1 MWQLFRIPIS
11 SRIPTLSF
19 SFARVQNFTWPL
31 IMPVGTFGVFK
42 YYFQSRSCFTDF
54 TELLFQ
60 KYPENL
66 AIFPMVNLK
75 FTGSTYSLYLCINC
89 LTDKLFFAED
99 IQFTPYLVM
108 PYLLVF
114 LISKHLICLR
124 NKTISDHPFR
134 KQDYP

>member
-1 MWQLFRIPIS
+1 MKEVELKRSCSNQVLQRQYLQTKMWQLFRIPIS

-75 FTGSTYSLYLCINC
+75 FTGSIYSLYLCINVL
-89 LTDKLFFAED
+89 LTKFSLQKTSSFP
-99 IQFTPYLVM
+99 IQNDA
-108 PYLLVF
+108 
-114 LISKHLICLR
+114 ISTCFSYH
-124 NKTISDHPFR
+124 
-134 KQDYP
+134 